1 MVSVQDKHGPSHK
14 LSDQEELIV
23 LQLFLDKPG
32 IYLREVQKEL
42 LDIIGTWISCA
53 TLCRAAQRFGLSRQ
67 KMRNIAI
74 MRSEILR
81 AEYLADISV
90 FDPNMLVFV
99 DETGCQRRNSIRRY
113 GYGVRGITPVQ
124 HQLFIHGKHLS
135 GIGVLSTR
143 GMEDVYLVEGN
154 VNGSI
159 FFQFIHNCLLGI
171 IQPFNSSN
179 HRSVV
184 VFDNAAIHHLSTV
197 VDLISA
203 AGALIRF
210 LPPYS
215 PDLNPIEEAF
225 SKAKSFLRD
234 NQAVYQSTTSPRV
247 IVASAFASVS
257 QQDCLN
263 YIKHAG
269 YIE

>member
-1 MVSVQDKHGPSHK
+1 M
-14 LSDQEELIV
+14 
-23 LQLFLDKPG
+23 
-32 IYLREVQKEL
+32 
-42 LDIIGTWISCA
+42 
-53 TLCRAAQRFGLSRQ
+53 
-67 KMRNIAI
+67 
-74 MRSEILR
+74 
-81 AEYLADISV
+81 
-90 FDPNMLVFV
+90 
-99 DETGCQRRNSIRRY
+99 
-113 GYGVRGITPVQ
+113 
-124 HQLFIHGKHLS
+124 
-135 GIGVLSTR
+135 
-143 GMEDVYLVEGN
+143 YLVEGN

-159 FFQFIHNCLLGI
+159 FLQFIHNCLLGI
-171 IQPFNSSN
+171 IQRFTGSN

-197 VDLISA
+197 VDSISA
-203 AGALIRF
+203 AGVLIRF

-215 PDLNPIEEAF
+215 PDLNPIEETF
-225 SKAKSFLRD
+225 SKVKSFLRD